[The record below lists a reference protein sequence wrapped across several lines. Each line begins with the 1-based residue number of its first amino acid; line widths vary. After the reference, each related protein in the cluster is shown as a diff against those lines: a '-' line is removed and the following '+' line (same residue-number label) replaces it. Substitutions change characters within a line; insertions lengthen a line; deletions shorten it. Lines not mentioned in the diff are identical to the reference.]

1 MVRRR
6 APALRAAAEPLQ
18 GGFGSTLVI
27 TALFGGIVAGLAV
40 AVPVGAVGAL
50 IVMTGAHRG
59 WRVAAGGGLGAST
72 VDALYAI
79 LAVIGGSAVTAA
91 VGSVATPLRWVAG
104 LVLLVLGAMMLRSGW
119 RSRSGTTDAGP
130 SRLFGTAGRAYVSVF
145 GVTAINPA
153 TVIYFAALVAGGAVV
168 EPTAA
173 SGTAFVLGVLIG
185 SAAWQLVLAAGGSFL
200 GAALVGDRGRRW
212 TAVIGG
218 GLTMLLAA
226 RILIGS

>member
-1 MVRRR
+1 M
-6 APALRAAAEPLQ
+6 
-18 GGFGSTLVI
+18 I
-27 TALFGGIVAGLAV
+27 TALIGGIVAGLAV

-59 WRVAAGGGLGAST
+59 WRVAAGGGLGAAT
-72 VDALYAI
+72 VDALYAS

-91 VGSVATPLRWVAG
+91 VGSVATPLKWVAG
-104 LVLLVLGAMMLRSGW
+104 LVLLTLGAAMLRSGW
-119 RSRSGTTDAGP
+119 TRSADQNLGP

-153 TVIYFAALVAGGAVV
+153 TVIYFAALVAGGSLV
-168 EPTAA
+168 EPSAA
-173 SGTAFVLGVLIG
+173 NGASFVLGVLIG

-212 TAVIGG
+212 TAIVGG
-218 GLTMLLAA
+218 GVTMLLAA
-226 RILIGS
+226 RILLGS